1 MEINQWI
8 GVIGILLIITAVL
21 GQSGCWAY
29 TFFVVY
35 PEYNRQVHSH
45 IDNAFEVNTPEAMKQ
60 ELLLAEQGMKN
71 LGLTSDKYGSLMPWE
86 QMPSNQMKFQYEFID
101 GVIERVD
108 SVIAWKTEMYKT
120 NNTQIENLGD
130 VYEQKM
136 DNLREFIFENGS
148 SDWIAKNA
156 WLANNYT
163 LLYYSWILWLVMI
176 GIGGLLFVV
185 GVISQT

>member
-21 GQSGCWAY
+21 GQFGCWAY
-29 TFFVVY
+29 TFVVVY

-86 QMPSNQMKFQYEFID
+86 QMPSNQMNYPALKGMVSLQSK
-101 GVIERVD
+101 VI
-108 SVIAWKTEMYKT
+108 
-120 NNTQIENLGD
+120 N
-130 VYEQKM
+130 
-136 DNLREFIFENGS
+136 
-148 SDWIAKNA
+148 
-156 WLANNYT
+156 
-163 LLYYSWILWLVMI
+163 
-176 GIGGLLFVV
+176 
-185 GVISQT
+185 

>member
-1 MEINQWI
+1 
-8 GVIGILLIITAVL
+8 
-21 GQSGCWAY
+21 
-29 TFFVVY
+29 
-35 PEYNRQVHSH
+35 
-45 IDNAFEVNTPEAMKQ
+45 
-60 ELLLAEQGMKN
+60 
-71 LGLTSDKYGSLMPWE
+71 
-86 QMPSNQMKFQYEFID
+86 MKFQYEFID

-185 GVISQT
+185 DVISQT